1 MSLAQRNAHF
11 LVARH
16 IWVFFSFYL
25 LNFWGGY
32 LFISDFWKFSHS
44 RSGEQKKAPLLVL
57 SVEDRLF
64 GDICNLKEIK
74 ERNDEAVM
82 WCEWRRCISNAPR
95 GRWATERD
103 ESPSLV
109 WDQTRQLNLILIEGL
124 FRLKS
129 KMSGTQL
136 KNHIFS
142 INNELILEF
151 SHKTMNFYRWN

>member
-16 IWVFFSFYL
+16 IWFFFFSFYL

-109 WDQTRQLNLILIEGL
+109 WDQTRQFNLILIEDL
-124 FRLKS
+124 NPLKIKHDLNLTEKS
-129 KMSGTQL
+129 HFFTQ
-136 KNHIFS
+136 K
-142 INNELILEF
+142 
-151 SHKTMNFYRWN
+151 